1 MNNLDFLEQIAKRLD
16 ELDIPN
22 ILLIG
27 SPDDELEVLL
37 KGMGC
42 VTTWVK
48 TLAEAQEQIEVQHVK
63 VIFVLGN
70 KSVGLGLVKWLTIQ
84 GKNIPVV
91 FVSADKRSNELQD
104 AYPVTVMN
112 SKNKTGKVRT
122 YLEGL
127 HHTGM
132 AL

>member
-37 KGMGC
+37 KDMGC

-48 TLAEAQEQIEVQHVK
+48 TLAEAQEQIEAQHVK

-104 AYPVTVMN
+104 AYPVTVLN

>member
-1 MNNLDFLEQIAKRLD
+1 MNSLDFLEQIAKRLD

-37 KGMGC
+37 KDMGC

-48 TLAEAQEQIEVQHVK
+48 TLAEAQEQIEAQHVK

-104 AYPVTVMN
+104 AYPVTVLN

>member
-48 TLAEAQEQIEVQHVK
+48 TLAEAQEQIEAQHVK

-104 AYPVTVMN
+104 AYPVTVLN

-122 YLEGL
+122 YMEGL

>member
-48 TLAEAQEQIEVQHVK
+48 TLAEAQEQIEAQHVK

-104 AYPVTVMN
+104 AYPVTVVN

>member
-48 TLAEAQEQIEVQHVK
+48 TLAEAQEQIEAQHVK

-104 AYPVTVMN
+104 AYPVTVLN

>member
-27 SPDDELEVLL
+27 SPDDELEELL

-48 TLAEAQEQIEVQHVK
+48 TLVEAQEQIEAQHVK

-70 KSVGLGLVKWLTIQ
+70 RSVGLGLVKWLTVQ
-84 GKNIPVV
+84 NMNIPVV
-91 FVSADKRSNELQD
+91 FLSTDKRSNELQD
-104 AYPVTVMN
+104 TYPVTVMN
-112 SKNKTGKVRT
+112 SKNKSSKVRT
-122 YLEGL
+122 YMEGL

>member
-48 TLAEAQEQIEVQHVK
+48 TLAEAQEQIEAQHVK

-104 AYPVTVMN
+104 AYPVTVVN

-122 YLEGL
+122 YMEGL